1 MHRRDGMNAADK
13 DRDLL
18 ARVAK
23 RDSAALRA
31 LFSLYQVRLYRFL
44 VRIVRNEAIAEE
56 LVNETFIKVWT
67 KASTFKDQSTV
78 STWLFTIARNE
89 AMSLLRKKSEAALDE
104 DAASQ
109 IEDESDTQEVSVAK
123 QDKGA
128 LMRACIDKL
137 SDAHRE
143 IVDLVYYQEKS
154 ISEVSEILD
163 IPANT
168 VKTRMFHARQQ
179 LSTHFKRAGID
190 RGWP

>member
-1 MHRRDGMNAADK
+1 MEAADK
-13 DRDLL
+13 DRALI

-31 LFSLYQVRLYRFL
+31 LFATHQVKLYRFL
-44 VRIVRNEAIAEE
+44 LRIVRNEATAEE

-67 KASTFKDQSTV
+67 KADTFNNRSTV
-78 STWLFTIARNE
+78 STWIFTIARNE
-89 AMSLLRKKSEAALDE
+89 ALSRLRKKSEVTLD
-104 DAASQ
+104 DAYASQ
-109 IEDESDTQEVSVAK
+109 IEDESDTQDTEFAK
-123 QDKGA
+123 KDKGS

-137 SDAHRE
+137 SANHRE

-154 ISEVSEILD
+154 VAEVATILQ
-163 IPANT
+163 IPDNT

-179 LSTHFKRAGID
+179 LSQHFKRAGID

>member
-1 MHRRDGMNAADK
+1 MNATDK
-13 DRDLL
+13 DRELI
-18 ARVAK
+18 ARIAK

-31 LFSLYQVRLYRFL
+31 LFTLHQVKLYRFL

-67 KASTFKDQSTV
+67 KAGTYKYQSTV
-78 STWLFTIARNE
+78 STWIFTIARNE
-89 AMSLLRKKSEAALDE
+89 AMSLLRKKSDASLDD

-109 IEDESDTQEVSVAK
+109 IEDESDTQEVTIAK
-123 QDKGA
+123 KDKGA

-154 ISEVSEILD
+154 ITEVSTILEI
-163 IPANT
+163 PVNT

-179 LSTHFKRAGID
+179 LSTHFKRAGVD

>member
-1 MHRRDGMNAADK
+1 MSSADK
-13 DRDLL
+13 DEDLI

-23 RDSAALRA
+23 KDSAALRA
-31 LFSLYQVRLYRFL
+31 LFVTHQVKLYRFL
-44 VRIVRNEAIAEE
+44 FRFVRDEAVAED

-67 KASTFKDQSTV
+67 KAGSFSGQSKV
-78 STWLFTIARNE
+78 STWIFTIARNE
-89 AMSLLRKKSEAALDE
+89 ALSLLRKKSEAALDD
-104 DAASQ
+104 DAATQ
-109 IEDESDTQEVSVAK
+109 IEDESDNQETQIAK

-143 IVDLVYYQEKS
+143 IVDLVYYQEKTVFEAS
-154 ISEVSEILD
+154 QILD
-163 IPANT
+163 IPENT
-168 VKTRMFHARQQ
+168 VKTRMYHARQQ

>member
-1 MHRRDGMNAADK
+1 MNSADK
-13 DRDLL
+13 DEDLI
-18 ARVAK
+18 ARVARK
-23 RDSAALRA
+23 DSAALRA
-31 LFSLYQVRLYRFL
+31 LFVAYQVKLHRFL
-44 VRIVRNEAIAEE
+44 FRIVRNEAIAED

-67 KASTFKDQSTV
+67 KAGSFSGQSKV
-78 STWLFTIARNE
+78 STWIYTIARNE
-89 AMSLLRKKSEAALDE
+89 ALSLLRKKSEGSLDD
-104 DAASQ
+104 DAAAQ
-109 IEDESDTQEVSVAK
+109 IEDESDNQETELAK

-143 IVDLVYYQEKS
+143 IVDLVYYQEMS
-154 ISEVSEILD
+154 VSEAAQILA
-163 IPANT
+163 IPENT

>member
-1 MHRRDGMNAADK
+1 MSPADK
-13 DRDLL
+13 DRELI

-23 RDSAALRA
+23 QDSAALRA
-31 LFSLYQVRLYRFL
+31 LFTLHQVRLFRFL
-44 VRIVRNEAIAEE
+44 IRIVRNDAIAEE

-67 KASTFKDQSTV
+67 KAGTFNGKSQV
-78 STWLFTIARNE
+78 STWIFTIARNE
-89 AMSLLRKKSEAALDE
+89 AMSLLRKKSEAELDDE
-104 DAASQ
+104 AASQ
-109 IEDESDTQEVSVAK
+109 IEDESDTQDITVAK
-123 QDKGA
+123 KDKGA

-154 ISEVSEILD
+154 IQEVSTILQ
-163 IPANT
+163 IPGNT
-168 VKTRMFHARQQ
+168 VKTRMYHARQQ